1 MKYQTSFLVFTL
13 LFNVCLSSITYYEAC
28 SNSYSSIIYAL
39 KSIGVDS
46 SLSNRKKIAVLCF

>member
-13 LFNVCLSSITYYEAC
+13 LLNICLSSITYYEAC

-46 SLSNRKKIAVLCF
+46 SLSNRKKIAV